1 MGCTLAHQPAA
12 LSVRASQILLVDT
25 WDAHQR
31 PNMSLAPAPGDQRT
45 QQHLD
50 VDSVGFNASPA
61 PVDLE
66 AARVDHK
73 TLDAAPHKEPRQPE
87 RVIAYFVAQGD
98 SRRRTAH
105 LGPAV
110 PGCSKLRHQLFCV
123 SAFDWIKA
131 RLLPIRKL
139 DRQKPAVPAQLQR
152 AVKSV
157 RRNRRG
163 GCLVHLII
171 SFDCKVWTKESAGT
185 FWRASVRL
193 IASSQLPEVSVLFD
207 YLVRAQHATRR
218 NIIARLRACTTRR
231 DTSVMSPRYSA
242 AACGD
247 RGSG

>member
-50 VDSVGFNASPA
+50 VDSVGLNSSPA
-61 PVDLE
+61 TVYLK

-73 TLDAAPHKEPRQPE
+73 ALDAAPHKEPRQPE
-87 RVIAYFVAQGD
+87 RVIAYFVADGD
-98 SRRRTAH
+98 CWRRTAH

-110 PGCSKLRHQLFCV
+110 LGYSKLCHQLFRV
-123 SAFDWIKA
+123 SAFDWIEA

-139 DRQKPAVPAQLQR
+139 DRQKPAVLAQLQR
-152 AVKSV
+152 AVKSI
-157 RRNRRG
+157 RRNRTG

-171 SFDCKVWTKESAGT
+171 SLDCKVWTKESTGR
-185 FWRASVRL
+185 FRRAFVRL
-193 IASSQLPEVSVLFD
+193 IASSQKRPFMWSADCQFRRHACVLSNPF
-207 YLVRAQHATRR
+207 YRGCAPRR
-218 NIIARLRACTTRR
+218 PC
-231 DTSVMSPRYSA
+231 S
-242 AACGD
+242 
-247 RGSG
+247 